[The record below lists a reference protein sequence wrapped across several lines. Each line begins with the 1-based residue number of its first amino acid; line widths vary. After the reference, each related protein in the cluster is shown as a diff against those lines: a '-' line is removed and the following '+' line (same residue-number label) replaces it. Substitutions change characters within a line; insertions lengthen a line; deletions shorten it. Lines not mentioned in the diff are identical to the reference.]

1 MADAQGILQ
10 RVFDD
15 GAQALRVLLGGT
27 VSDDAPSSPVEGD
40 FWYESDTGSFFVRVG
55 GSWVEIAQGTPLHA
69 NLTDLATSGHP
80 ASAIAFTPDGSIA
93 ATNVQDAIVE
103 VRDEAGSALAIGAAV
118 GGQTDNT
125 ILFTDASGN
134 LDDNVL
140 TIEQSTLFGVADF
153 TQLTAPVASAGG
165 PGWVNATPLGAPYD
179 VSGWFLDSF
188 DLFAV
193 ADPSS
198 LKTAL
203 VILNDTPGTILAA
216 GHFGIGLGGS
226 NAASLAGSAIYLDV
240 TKSDGSTDVTFGTD
254 IDVLDFSGNVLTD
267 IGNGSASSDAAAYG
281 QIIPKTLIDAKGDLI
296 VGTAADTAARL
307 AVGATNGHVLMVDS
321 AETAG
326 MKWASVSASPGG
338 SDTYV
343 QYNDGGAFG
352 GEAAF
357 AYNETTNRLT
367 VTGGYR
373 MAAGSSNFIGDSD
386 GNGYL
391 YFDGNAANLYG
402 YTAVNLRDGSGQF
415 ASFTRARIALGPNS
429 PSPSDWF
436 GGDLDYGIKL
446 SPESQ
451 SYLGTG
457 FGSIFS
463 PDVNATA
470 NNDYLVGTGFQ
481 TTFSLG
487 AYTGTTLINAGFV
500 NTKADEIG
508 VWVKGFTSQSAD
520 LFRAVDRSNTT
531 LMAIAKNGAIKPASL
546 ADASAENSTLYYS
559 TDASKL
565 VFKDSGG
572 TVNALY

>member
-69 NLTDLATSGHP
+69 NLTDLTTSGHP
-80 ASAIAFTPDGSIA
+80 ASAIAFTPNGSIA

-140 TIEQSTLFGVADF
+140 TIEQSTLSGLADY
-153 TQLTAPVASAGG
+153 TRVTAPVASAGG
-165 PGWVNATPLGAPYD
+165 PGWANATALGAPFD
-179 VSGWFLDSF
+179 VSGWFLDPF

-193 ADPSS
+193 TDPVG
-198 LKTAL
+198 LKSAML
-203 VILNDTPGTILAA
+203 ILNDTPGTILPA

-226 NAASLAGSAIYLDV
+226 NPVAAATSAIYLDV

-307 AVGATNGHVLMVDS
+307 AVGGTNGHVLMVDS
-321 AETAG
+321 AEAAG

-338 SDTYV
+338 SDTQV
-343 QYNDGGAFG
+343 QFNDGG
-352 GEAAF
+352 
-357 AYNETTNRLT
+357 
-367 VTGGYR
+367 
-373 MAAGSSNFIGDSD
+373 S
-386 GNGYL
+386 
-391 YFDGNAANLYG
+391 
-402 YTAVNLRDGSGQF
+402 
-415 ASFTRARIALGPNS
+415 
-429 PSPSDWF
+429 F
-436 GGDLDYGIKL
+436 GGDSLFVFNKTTNLITLGDTSTTGGILIPRVNADSYIAVGPQGYYGPAYSVNEPHVAINTVRLIGGGSGGSLTVKSHTGAMGSL
-446 SPESQ
+446 TTGTIYAATGYISANGRTGFSVGENFNNTAATMGVGVATSNSPEARLYVQPESAHISYYASIDGIRVKAQTSQ
-451 SYLGTG
+451 TG
-457 FGSIFS
+457 RLLR
-463 PDVNATA
+463 A
-470 NNDYLVGTGFQ
+470 
-481 TTFSLG
+481 
-487 AYTGTTLINAGFV
+487 V
-500 NTKADEIG
+500 NTSDTELWSIDI
-508 VWVKGFTSQSAD
+508 T
-520 LFRAVDRSNTT
+520 
-531 LMAIAKNGAIKPASL
+531 GAMKPASM
-546 ADASAENSTLYYS
+546 ADSAASNDRVYYS

-565 VFKDSGG
+565 VYKDSGG